1 MKRVTVVGQL
11 PPPVHGSNVMAARL
25 LEALALEGW
34 ESELVDKRFSGSIED
49 VGRFS
54 VRKLLQAPHLW
65 VRIARSDR
73 AGRSPVVLFL
83 TDRPGSFLVDAVSSL
98 VVRAQ
103 GRPLVHY
110 IHTQGFTRLALRGPV
125 WRWLVRRVL
134 SAASRIVSLSPA
146 LGADLSDLCDP
157 ERVRFIPN
165 TVGDSDPPVRQAP
178 DVPILLFLS
187 NLFPSK
193 RPHLV
198 VEIVE
203 QLRDSGLQVEAQIA
217 GAAVDPEYFA
227 FLKNKIDE
235 SSVEGYVRIVGALDE
250 KAKREAYSR
259 VTVLVHPTTDDAQPL
274 VILEAM
280 SAGLPTVA
288 SDIGG
293 IRDILSNELLGHVT
307 SGDAS
312 SFAAAIAVL
321 IETDATKN
329 FALRAAHYSDV
340 YGPRAYGRAWNRT
353 LDELMQRQAD
363 R

>member
-1 MKRVTVVGQL
+1 
-11 PPPVHGSNVMAARL
+11 MAARL
-25 LEALALEGW
+25 LEVLALEGW
-34 ESELVDKRFSGSIED
+34 NHDLVDKRFSGSIED

-54 VRKLLQAPHLW
+54 LRKLLQAPSLW
-65 VRIARSDR
+65 MRIARSDR
-73 AGRSPVVLFL
+73 TGRSPVVLFL
-83 TDRPGSFLVDAVSSL
+83 SDRPGSFLVDAVCSL
-98 VVRAQ
+98 LVRGQ

-110 IHTQGFTRLALRGPV
+110 IHTQGFTRLASRGPV

-134 SAASRIVSLSPA
+134 GAASRIVSLSPA
-146 LGADLSDLCDP
+146 LGADLKGLCDA

-165 TVGDSDPPVRQAP
+165 TVGHSDPPVRQAP
-178 DVPILLFLS
+178 SVPTLLFLS

-203 QLRDSGLQVEAQIA
+203 RLRDLGLEVEAQIA
-217 GAAVDPEYFA
+217 GAPVDPEYFA
-227 FLKNKIDE
+227 FLTNRIDE
-235 SSVEGYVRIVGALDE
+235 STVADYVRIVGALDE
-250 KAKREAYSR
+250 KAKREAFSR
-259 VTVLVHPTTDDAQPL
+259 VSALVHPTTDDAQPL

-288 SDIGG
+288 SDVGG

-321 IETDATKN
+321 IESDATSN
-329 FALRAAHYSDV
+329 FALRATHYSDV
-340 YGPRAYGRAWNRT
+340 YGPQAYGRAWSRT
-353 LDELMQRQAD
+353 LDELTQRQAD